1 MAVARRS
8 PHINVMVEAAEKAGR
23 SLIRDFGE
31 VEHLQVSKKGPGD
44 FVSAADHRSEKIV
57 LTLLQKAR
65 PTYALLMEESG
76 DIKGSDPQNRWIVDP
91 LDGTTNFLHGI
102 PHWCVSIAL
111 ERDKE
116 IVAGVVYDPIK
127 DELFWAEKGMGA
139 YINNRR
145 LRVAGRESLTD
156 ALVTIGE
163 IHNNPLLV
171 PPPGAVVRRFGSAC
185 LDLCWVAA
193 GRVDAYHERPLK
205 AWDCAAG
212 GLIAREAGATVTDSD
227 GNKDFV
233 FGNGILAANPPIH
246 AAILKHLK
254 AQDAKKIKSAS

>member
-1 MAVARRS
+1 MAIARRS

-44 FVSAADHRSEKIV
+44 FVSAADHRSEKTLLI
-57 LTLLQKAR
+57 LLQKAR

-91 LDGTTNFLHGI
+91 LDGTTNFLHGL
-102 PHWCVSIAL
+102 PHWSVSIAL

-127 DELFWAEKGMGA
+127 DEMFWAEKGMGA
-139 YINNRR
+139 FINNRR
-145 LRVAGRESLTD
+145 LRVAGRETMID
-156 ALVTIGE
+156 AMLSVGE
-163 IHNNPLLV
+163 ILTNPDIV
-171 PPPGAVVRRFGSAC
+171 PPAGALVRRFGSAC

-193 GRVDAYHERPLK
+193 GRIDAYHEKPLK

-212 GLIAREAGATVTDSD
+212 GLIAREAGAVVTDAE
-227 GNKDFV
+227 GGKDFV
-233 FGNGILAANPPIH
+233 FGNGILAANAPIH
-246 AAILKHLK
+246 AALLKHLK
-254 AQDAKKIKSAS
+254 AQENKKIKSAS